1 MNKQM
6 ERRIEEII
14 DTALR
19 FSDRGEYN
27 KTAQRTKEIVKLL
40 DGLSVLEI
48 KAVVEVINA
57 LIDGYSTFGA
67 SD

>member
-6 ERRIEEII
+6 ERKIEEIV
-14 DTALR
+14 DATLR

-40 DGLSVLEI
+40 DGLSASEI
-48 KAVVEVINA
+48 KVVVEVINA
-57 LIDGYSTFGA
+57 LIDGYSTFDV

>member
-6 ERRIEEII
+6 ERRIEEIL

-19 FSDRGEYN
+19 FSDRGGYN

-48 KAVVEVINA
+48 KTVVEVINA